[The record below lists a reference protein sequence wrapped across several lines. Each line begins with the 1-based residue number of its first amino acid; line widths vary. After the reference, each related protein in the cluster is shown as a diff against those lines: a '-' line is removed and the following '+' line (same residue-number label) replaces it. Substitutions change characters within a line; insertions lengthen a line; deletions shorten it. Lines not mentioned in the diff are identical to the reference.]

1 MEGMG
6 AADLYGRVERSR
18 PHELGRGY
26 QAAAVT
32 NMVKE
37 QRLAIWWTP
46 DGEWI
51 LQGAEGQLSR
61 EALGMIVDM
70 VRDDNEGLWQFAA
83 PPFDKLQPNRK
94 LAVLA
99 QVGTALLC
107 KDQPM
112 PQLTVVLE
120 AAVGAVYE
128 ATRLLV
134 EMEIDQPA
142 EWRESPSWRK
152 LVLAACW
159 ERGIEDLLDAQSE
172 DLDEW
177 EVLVSSLAGEV
188 LWDEDWKDSESLLD
202 ADPKASWAVKELLG
216 IDEDY
221 YIAVPPDSTDEE
233 MEGVWTTLLE
243 LTKAGS

>member
-1 MEGMG
+1 
-6 AADLYGRVERSR
+6 
-18 PHELGRGY
+18 
-26 QAAAVT
+26 
-32 NMVKE
+32 
-37 QRLAIWWTP
+37 
-46 DGEWI
+46 
-51 LQGAEGQLSR
+51 
-61 EALGMIVDM
+61 MIVGM
-70 VRDDNEGLWQFAA
+70 VSDDNEGLWQFAA
-83 PPFDKLQPNRK
+83 PPFDKLQPNQK

-112 PQLTVVLE
+112 PRLTAALE

-128 ATRLLV
+128 AVRLLV

-142 EWRESPSWRK
+142 ELRESPSWRK

-159 ERGIEDLLDAQSE
+159 EREIDDLLDAQSE

-188 LWDEDWKDSESLLD
+188 LWDEDWRDSESLLD
-202 ADPKASWAVKELLG
+202 ADPKAGRAVKELLG

-221 YIAVPPDSTDEE
+221 YVAVPPDPPDEE
-233 MEGVWTTLLE
+233 MKGVWATLRGLA
-243 LTKAGS
+243 KRCG